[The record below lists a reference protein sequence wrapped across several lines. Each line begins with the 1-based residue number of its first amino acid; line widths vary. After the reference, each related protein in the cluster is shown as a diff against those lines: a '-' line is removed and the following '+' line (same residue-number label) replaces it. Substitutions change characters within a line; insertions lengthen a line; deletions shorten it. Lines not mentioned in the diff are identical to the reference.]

1 MKPTVR
7 VAFMIGS
14 DGSSW
19 TGGSNY
25 LSNVL
30 GAIAQLDDRRIET
43 VLFVPPE
50 ADDALLTRF
59 PADHIVR
66 STIVKPRSPLRLAG
80 KVLERMTGRNHVMEA
95 VLRRHHV
102 DVLSHVAP
110 LGPRST
116 ARVLSWIPDFQE
128 RHLPDFF
135 AADEVARRETGYR
148 AIVAGATRIILSS
161 EDARAD
167 LATLYPQAVDKA
179 RVLRFVAMTKGTTDD
194 RSGHVADTYGVDG
207 PYFYLPNQ
215 FWIHKNHAVVVAALA
230 ILKARGVPATVIA
243 TGSTNDY
250 RHPDFFDRFRQSVVD
265 AGVEDRFRIAGLVP
279 FEDVGALARHSV
291 ALINPSLFEGW
302 STTVEEAKSAG
313 KRILLSDIPVHR
325 EQAPER
331 GAYFGPHDA
340 AALADLMTRTIA
352 DHDLAE
358 ERRHAA
364 AAAAD
369 LPARIQAFA
378 STYQSIVLDAVA

>member
-30 GAIAQLDDRRIET
+30 GAIARLTDRRIET

-50 ADDALLTRF
+50 ADPALLERF
-59 PADHIVR
+59 PADHVVR
-66 STIVKPRSPLRLAG
+66 STIVQPRSPLRLAG
-80 KVLERMTGRNHVMEA
+80 KAFERTLGRNLVMEA
-95 VLRRHHV
+95 VLRRHQV

-128 RHLPDFF
+128 RHLTDFF

-167 LATLYPQAVDKA
+167 LATLYPQAVGKA
-179 RVLRFVAMTKGTTDD
+179 RVLRFVAMTKATAGG
-194 RSGHVADTYGVDG
+194 SAAHVASTYDIAG

-230 ILKARGVPATVIA
+230 VLKARGVDATVIA
-243 TGSTNDY
+243 TGSTSDY
-250 RHPDFFDRFRQSVVD
+250 RHPDFFARFRQSVAD

-279 FEDVGALARHSV
+279 FDDVGALARHSV

-331 GAYFGPHDA
+331 GRYFGPHDA
-340 AALADLMTRTIA
+340 DALADLMIETLET
-352 DHDLAE
+352 HDLAE
-358 ERRHAA
+358 ERRHADTA
-364 AAAAD
+364 AAA

-378 STYQSIVLDAVA
+378 STYQSIVLDALA